1 MSHSVNKALRS
12 VLMSTWTDSC
22 SSILS
27 VPVVSLQGYKRPME
41 PLYPP
46 AKRHVG
52 EAFAGQPFSSQ
63 QPNVFG
69 SYAGGGGGYV
79 GPERQPVQG
88 QYPYPYPRDQQG
100 PPQHGMIGSGPPA
113 VSGGPGEGPQAN
125 MWHPRSDMGYTYS
138 GQGQGPP
145 YPGMGRGDDQEGRTP
160 QDSQWPPS
168 HPGQRQPPY
177 PPHSSSPSP
186 MPPLSSGQPP
196 SSFWATPIVP
206 NHVACSHSPSSFPRP
221 LGGSLSPNSA
231 PYLSTIKKTGHP
243 GAPPPTQGLHIL
255 HREVSFCP
263 SSVEATP
270 PKLKPR
276 RRLTAKDIGKTT
288 QRERQRDR

>member
-177 PPHSSSPSP
+177 PPTPPPPPPCPPCPPDSLPLPS
-186 MPPLSSGQPP
+186 G
-196 SSFWATPIVP
+196 
-206 NHVACSHSPSSFPRP
+206 PRP
-221 LGGSLSPNSA
+221 LSLIMWPALIALPPSPGLWGALCPLTAPPTCPLSRRQVTPVPPHPLRDSTFSTERSASA
-231 PYLSTIKKTGHP
+231 P
-243 GAPPPTQGLHIL
+243 APWRPRPPN
-255 HREVSFCP
+255 
-263 SSVEATP
+263 
-270 PKLKPR
+270 
-276 RRLTAKDIGKTT
+276 
-288 QRERQRDR
+288 